1 MPDKPSPESVER
13 AARLRA
19 QIDKLTHP
27 DAARDDQ
34 KEAADQKR
42 PMSPHEFIE
51 REMDKLDRKK

>member
-13 AARLRA
+13 AARLRE
-19 QIDKLTHP
+19 QIDKLVHP
-27 DAARDDQ
+27 ESVSKDQ
-34 KEAADQKR
+34 TDRKR